1 MEPPKAM
8 PGLVTLDQV
17 SVGGSSRPFNEDAL
31 GWTRT
36 AAWVVDGAT
45 SLDASRHWAQT
56 SARWMATTT
65 SSLLAEL
72 SLRPGPDARE
82 LIDAVVEGLACGW
95 TEIAKDEPHLLPPAG
110 SLGLVVY
117 DIEHDRLQL
126 TTVGDCVIV
135 WSSSKRGDEA
145 VVTDTAIGTA
155 EESHGRHVAR
165 SKPSANTLNEE
176 LIRNRRRYIEGEPG
190 WVLSTNPRL
199 AKAVMPL
206 IVEDPAGDVILIAS
220 DGFARS
226 VAIPDFHNSWSTL
239 LKTAWSMGLA
249 SVLREL
255 RTHERDAPSFSAGRY
270 KTSDDAS
277 ALLLQVSE

>member
-1 MEPPKAM
+1 M

-45 SLDASRHWAQT
+45 SLDASRDWAQT

-72 SLRPGPDARE
+72 SLRPGPGARE
-82 LIDAVVEGLACGW
+82 LIDGVVEGLAAGW
-95 TEIAKDEPHLLPPAG
+95 IEIAGDEPHLLPPAG

-135 WSSSKRGDEA
+135 WSSPKRGDEA
-145 VVTDTAIGTA
+145 VVTDTAIATA

-165 SKPSANTLNEE
+165 SKPSAKTLNAE
-176 LIRNRRRYIEGEPG
+176 LIRNRRRYLEGEPG
-190 WVLSTNPRL
+190 WILSANPRL
-199 AKAVMPL
+199 TKAVMPL
-206 IVEDPAGDVILIAS
+206 VVDDPVGDVILIAS

-226 VAIPDFHNSWSTL
+226 IALPDFHNSWSTL
-239 LKTAWSMGLA
+239 VKAAWSMGLA

-255 RTHERDAPSFSAGRY
+255 RTHEREMPSFSAGRY

-277 ALLLQVSE
+277 ALLLQVRD